1 MPESCLLIVVGLM
14 VGGAIYGVRHRPPPT
29 LSGDAFFL
37 FLLPPIVLDAG
48 YFLPGR
54 LFFENLGTIL
64 LYAVPGTLWNALGIG
79 FSLHGLCLVVPG
91 PELEGLSLFHCLQ
104 FGSLIAAVDPVAVLS
119 VFEEMH
125 VNDQLHILVF
135 GESLLNDAVAVVG
148 KAGCYQGGTG
158 GGACVRCLK
167 VWSRA

>member
-1 MPESCLLIVVGLM
+1 MPESCLLIVVGLL
-14 VGGAIYGVRHRPPPT
+14 VGGAIYGVRHAPPPT
-29 LSGDAFFL
+29 LSADAFFL

-79 FSLHGLCLVVPG
+79 FSLHGLCLVIPAAD
-91 PELEGLSLFHCLQ
+91 LQSLSLFHCLQ

-119 VFEEMH
+119 VFEAMH
-125 VNDQLHILVF
+125 VNEQLHILVF
-135 GESLLNDAVAVVG
+135 GESLLNDAVAVVRE
-148 KAGCYQGGTG
+148 K
-158 GGACVRCLK
+158 RCCGR
-167 VWSRA
+167 V